1 MKNKKIILFVILVCS
16 FLFISVLIPTLAK
29 LVSSKSYINNE
40 WDGTVASSFNS
51 GSGTKDAPYI
61 ISNAS
66 EFAYFKESLK
76 NDDYTDKYVKITND
90 IILNAGFF
98 KVGEDFQYIKDDVVY
113 YLDEDTY
120 KYYEDSSYENYVDD
134 INEFEMLKSFNGNL
148 NGGGHTI
155 YGLFIKGDN
164 SSLFESLTGTV
175 NNLIIENAYIYGEYS
190 SSGLSLN
197 SNNAIINNVVVD
209 GSILSSGKKYDYY
222 LSNTL
227 SDRVLDGD
235 DTLNIDVDLPA
246 TSDYTFILSG
256 TCVGEAP
263 FTING
268 KTYSCENFEAN
279 INPFDIRV
287 SSSSVITLTN
297 LKYEYSY
304 DVNISAGLVIKANNT
319 SFENV
324 VNRANVE
331 NIIASGILG
340 ISKDSNISASYNLGS
355 INGDVSS
362 GIVDTIISSSSSLN
376 YVYNEGNLTNTSS
389 GLVSNII
396 DSNIDINSSYNAYNT
411 AALGSTLK
419 STISVNDSY
428 NKIPNEDFLT
438 YNKSAIKVLFN
449 SEDFIYDDIPLTK
462 LDYDNS
468 KYVNIILDNNIW
480 NTFKENLNYK
490 SFDEDLSFILVSTKD
505 YKAIKEVYYYLSLD
519 ELTKENLESVD
530 WINYNSPIEV
540 DKRGAYVL
548 YVKVVNYNDEVSYLN
563 TDRVYLYVDDIYASI
578 IVDRYNWDDIHK
590 ATYSF
595 LSNKKFEI
603 KAYSKNDIKSIEYL
617 VSERILDSNSLEEST
632 SWITYT
638 EPVDII
644 DDTIVY
650 AKVEDN
656 DSNIVYLNSDHFI
669 DTKYN
674 ITALK
679 SGSNLNYNSNMTYN
693 SSLNFNVTLDNTDI
707 TLDGFE
713 RSIITN
719 EVLPLNTHIVLSD
732 LTNNKIYEY
741 YVEENT
747 KKEIPLNIFK
757 EVGLTSNKSY
767 LNDSN
772 KDNFNVIID
781 FKNIEET
788 NKEYSVYFKANRLI
802 EELTSNVISFK
813 LNSIVD
819 DASSNLSITSKGNN
833 TINYNSKSTT
843 NITFNTSFNSTYLNT
858 NYEDLDKSLIIEVI
872 DKDGKLVNKNNYKS
886 LKFIYK
892 SNSYSPDNT
901 NKTLIKLDDLSDLED
916 TLTVKTSEDISGLLT
931 GNNSLRVSLGLTY
944 NNVVKYRSNS
954 YLDIPI
960 VINKAKNNNY
970 GFTINTNK
978 RIVSP
983 SDLFKFNINSSIDN
997 PTIEVSL
1004 YKKKERNGTNQEYVK
1019 VNLSDYINESIG
1031 SISKGD
1037 TQVSFKENVEKNSYM
1052 FEFSLYD
1059 GNTFIGKNSI
1069 KVVVR

>member
-1 MKNKKIILFVILVCS
+1 MKNKKIILFSLLVCS
-16 FLFISVLIPTLAK
+16 FLFICILIPTLAK
-29 LVSSKSYINNE
+29 LATSNNLIINE
-40 WDGTVASSFNS
+40 WDGSVSSSFNS
-51 GSGTKDAPYI
+51 GSGTKEAPYI

-66 EFAYFKESLK
+66 EFAYFKETLK
-76 NDDYTDKYVKITND
+76 TEDYTDKYIKITND

-98 KVGEDFQYIKDDVVY
+98 KTGESLEYIKDDVVY
-113 YLDEDTY
+113 YLDDSTM
-120 KYYEDSSYENYVDD
+120 KYYEEESFKTEKGE
-134 INEFEMLKSFNGNL
+134 INEFEMMNSFNGSL
-148 NGGGHTI
+148 DGGNHTI

-164 SSLFESLTGTV
+164 SSLFESLTGTI

-209 GSILSSGKKYDYY
+209 GNILSSGNKDEYY

-227 SDRVLDGD
+227 SDLVIDGE
-235 DTLNIDVDLPA
+235 DTLNIDVHLPA
-246 TSDYTFILSG
+246 TSDYTFSLSG
-256 TCVGEAP
+256 TCVGESS

-268 KTYSCENFEAN
+268 KVYSCENFEAN
-279 INPFDIRV
+279 INPLNISL
-287 SSSSVITLTN
+287 SSSSMITLTN

-304 DVNISAGLVIKANNT
+304 NVNISAGLVIKANNT

-340 ISKDSNISASYNLGS
+340 VTKDSNISASYNLGN

-362 GIVDTIISSSSSLN
+362 GIADTIISSSSALSFI
-376 YVYNEGNLTNTSS
+376 YNEGTLSNKSN

-396 DSNIDINSSYNAYNT
+396 DSSIDINSTYNT
-411 AALGSTLK
+411 FNTSALGELVNSN
-419 STISVNDSY
+419 ISVTDSY

-449 SEDFIYDDIPLTK
+449 NEDFIYDDIPLTK
-462 LDYDNS
+462 LDYENS

-490 SFDEDLSFILVSTKD
+490 SFDEDLSFILVSTKN
-505 YKAIKEVYYYLSLD
+505 YKAIKDVYYYLSLD
-519 ELTKENLESVD
+519 ELTKESLESVD
-530 WINYNSPIEV
+530 WINYNSPIET
-540 DKRGAYVL
+540 DKRGSYIL

-578 IVDRYNWDDIHK
+578 IVDDYNWDDINNV
-590 ATYSF
+590 TYSF

-617 VSERILDSNSLEEST
+617 VSDNILDSNSLEEST
-632 SWITYT
+632 SWITYV
-638 EPVDII
+638 EPVDIT
-644 DDTIVY
+644 DDTVVY

-656 DSNIVYLNSDHFI
+656 NSNIIYLNSDRFI

-674 ITALK
+674 ITDLK
-679 SGSNLNYNSNMTYN
+679 SGSNLKYNSNMTYN
-693 SSLNFNVTLDNTDI
+693 SSLNFNVALDNNDI

-719 EVLPLNTHIVLSD
+719 EILPPNTHIVLRD

-747 KKEIPLNIFK
+747 KKEIFLSNFK
-757 EVGLTSNKSY
+757 EVGLTSNKAY

-772 KDNFNVIID
+772 KDSFNVIID

-788 NKEYSVYFKANRLI
+788 SKEYSIYFKANRLI

-819 DASSNLSITSKGNN
+819 ETNSNLSITSKGNN

-858 NYEDLDKSLIIEVI
+858 NYEDLDKSLIIEVV

-892 SNSYSPDNT
+892 SNSYSPDND
-901 NKTLIKLDDLSDLED
+901 NKTLIKLVDLSNLED

-931 GNNSLRVSLGLTY
+931 GNNSLRVSLGLAY

-960 VINKAKNNNY
+960 VINKSKNNNY

-1019 VNLSDYINESIG
+1019 VNLSDYINESIE
-1031 SISKGD
+1031 SISKGE

-1052 FEFSLYD
+1052 FEFALYD
-1059 GNTFIGKNSI
+1059 GNTFVGKNSI